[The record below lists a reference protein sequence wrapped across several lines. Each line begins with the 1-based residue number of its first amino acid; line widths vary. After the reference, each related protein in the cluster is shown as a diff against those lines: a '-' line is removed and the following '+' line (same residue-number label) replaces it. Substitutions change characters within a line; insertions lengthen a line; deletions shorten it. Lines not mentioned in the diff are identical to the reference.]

1 MSKLIVS
8 AGIVPVRFVNDEPL
22 FLLLRSFGSFW
33 DHPKGRVE
41 EGEDPLDAAI
51 RETLEEASITKD
63 ELEFNWGADS
73 YTTKPFNGHQGK
85 KVGQYFVAETTKKNI
100 ILPVNLELG
109 KPEHDGFQWATYA
122 KGQQLT
128 NYRIGGVLK
137 WANDKVKGIS
147 V

>member
-8 AGIVPVRFVNDEPL
+8 AGIVPVRKVDGEYI
-22 FLLLRSFGSFW
+22 FLLLRAFKTFY
-33 DHPKGRVE
+33 DFPKGRVE

-63 ELEFNWGADS
+63 ELEFNWGTDS
-73 YTTKPFNGHQGK
+73 HTTKPFNGHQGK

-100 ILPVNLELG
+100 ILPVNPELG
-109 KPEHDGFQWATYA
+109 KPEHDGFQWVTYA
-122 KGQQLT
+122 EGQQIT

-137 WANDKVKGIS
+137 WANDKVKGTS
-147 V
+147 A